1 MAFFHCFFDT
11 AYFVSW
17 RKYVTLLIRVLRDSL
32 KNCLLN
38 LKSSG
43 TDLISGGK
51 FRSNVL
57 SVKAWKDKHYEERLG
72 TSIKRGMWTFIRE
85 VLRKAKFTPNICQA
99 YGNSKEFQ
107 SLNYVQFE
115 HFFLFSAKGNLTL
128 IILTKQFFDCNFLHQ
143 VHLSFR

>member
-1 MAFFHCFFDT
+1 MATKSVWRPTGMTQIHRFFTLSHTRPRMRSLKKPELIIAFFHCFFDT
-11 AYFVSW
+11 AYCLSW

-43 TDLISGGK
+43 TDLISDGK

-85 VLRKAKFTPNICQA
+85 VLRNAKFTPTICQA

-107 SLNYVQFE
+107 
-115 HFFLFSAKGNLTL
+115 T
-128 IILTKQFFDCNFLHQ
+128 
-143 VHLSFR
+143 